1 MSPAQAQAA
10 LKKLFGKNAAWRY
23 NERALKGEEREA
35 LCETLPTLAQ
45 RATDARAALDA
56 RYKVLL
62 ADPEYQRLKAA
73 HHAAR
78 AEHEKALGHYSA
90 RRVTVGQVSGGG
102 MFFHVIAEGD
112 NWQEAIDAARAKAG
126 K

>member
-35 LCETLPTLAQ
+35 LCGTLPALAQ

-78 AEHEKALGHYSA
+78 AEHEKALGLYSSPP
-90 RRVTVGQVSGGG
+90 RHSRPYRLGG

-112 NWQEAIDAARAKAG
+112 NWQEAIDAARAKT